1 MNNTTLFSIN
11 TTDNNEESFDIYDL
25 DSVLDEVN
33 SFKTV
38 SFFIQHSRFK
48 LIS

>member
-1 MNNTTLFSIN
+1 MNNTTFFSIN
-11 TTDNNEESFDIYDL
+11 TTNNSEESFDIYDL

-38 SFFIQHSRFK
+38 SFLFNILAS
-48 LIS
+48 S